1 MLPYLKEK
9 ELKACSSLCP
19 LGHGF
24 VDLSAS
30 LWHLDTGEASGWMN
44 LELCSLLVDL
54 RGDCVSSAGKT
65 VRPFFMGKSEL
76 MKNVY
81 LISKD
86 MESPI

>member
-54 RGDCVSSAGKT
+54 RGDCVSSAGENSKT
-65 VRPFFMGKSEL
+65 VLYGE
-76 MKNVY
+76 
-81 LISKD
+81 
-86 MESPI
+86 E